1 MKKLVKIK
9 FRDKTHMTV
18 TLEQAEAILNSQE
31 QLVML
36 YNEEGE
42 WTGQSINKSEIVGSD
57 RDFYEEDR
65 EKNKDFPLLVG
76 KPDLTPE
83 QRKELFTKYH
93 PNNIKLPYADN

>member
-18 TLEQAEAILNSQE
+18 TLEQAEAILQSPD
-31 QLVML
+31 QLIML
-36 YNEEGE
+36 YDEEGN

-65 EKNKDFPLLVG
+65 EDNKNLPLLIG
-76 KPDLTPE
+76 KPEISPE
-83 QRKELFTKYH
+83 KRKELFAKYH
-93 PNNIKLPYADN
+93 PDNIQKPYADK